1 MNVTPSALRN
11 AGLALAAIVLPIVFV
26 SPAAQQPPDDLPAA
40 ATRMAAM
47 YATADARLSTCRGH
61 HDTCLVSLQ
70 TAAAKLYAVQTAVA
84 PEPAETVAP

>member
-11 AGLALAAIVLPIVFV
+11 AGLTLAAIVLPIVFV

-47 YATADARLSTCRGH
+47 YATADARLTSCRGQNEA
-61 HDTCLVSLQ
+61 CLLALQ
-70 TAAAKLYAVQTAVA
+70 TAAAKLYLVQTIVA
-84 PEPAETVAP
+84 PEPAGTAEP

>member
-1 MNVTPSALRN
+1 MNVNTSAGRS
-11 AGLALAAIVLPIVFV
+11 AGLALAAIVLPILFAR
-26 SPAAQQPPDDLPAA
+26 PAAQQPPDDLPAA
-40 ATRMAAM
+40 ATRMAIA